1 MPTEGRIPCGVKLVD
16 KMGKRR
22 WYSLIDKVYE
32 PKNLEN
38 AWKKVKANRGSGG
51 IDRVSI
57 AQFAKNKEQN
67 LRELHRLLRNKRYKP
82 IPVKRAYI
90 PKPDK
95 GRRPLGIPTIRDRIV
110 QQALLNIFERFG
122 IFESK
127 FLDCSYGFRPGRNA
141 HQAIEEVE
149 RLRDQGYTW
158 VVDADIQSFF
168 DAVDHKFLMKLVEEE
183 VSDSSVLM
191 LISLFLKAGVL
202 EGQKFLATTLGTP
215 QGGVISPLLANI
227 YLHPFDT
234 EITDEGYKLVRY
246 ADDFLVFCKSRE
258 KAEKAL
264 AAVREG
270 LARLRLSLSV
280 EKTRIAHFSEG
291 IQFLGFEIFEE
302 HKVPRKRSVKKFKDN
317 IRRITRRNQPR
328 KVEDI
333 IKDLNLVIIGWGNYF
348 KIGNVNWLYQGL
360 DQWTRMRL
368 RWFVEK
374 RKTYTCNNR
383 IPNKVL
389 FGMGLRTLSSL
400 IGFPLPGMGQR

>member
-1 MPTEGRIPCGVKLVD
+1 MR
-16 KMGKRR
+16 KRR

-67 LRELHRLLRNKRYKP
+67 LRELHRLLRNKRYRPMPMKM
-82 IPVKRAYI
+82 AYI

-95 GRRPLGIPTIRDRIV
+95 GWRPLGIPTIRDRIV
-110 QQALLNIFERFG
+110 QQALLNTFERFDV
-122 IFESK
+122 FESK
-127 FLDCSYGFRPGRNA
+127 FLNCSYGFRPGRNA

-149 RLRDQGYTW
+149 RFRDQGYVW
-158 VVDADIQSFF
+158 AVDADIQRFF
-168 DAVDHKFLMKLVEEE
+168 DTVDHELLMEFVEEE
-183 VSDSSVLM
+183 VSDGSVLK
-191 LISLFLKAGVL
+191 LISLFLKAGVMK
-202 EGQKFLATTLGTP
+202 EQRFLATTLGTP

-227 YLHPFDT
+227 YLHSFDT

-246 ADDFLVFCKSRE
+246 ADDFLVLCKSRS

-264 AAVREG
+264 IAVREA
-270 LARLRLSLSV
+270 LANLRLSLNA
-280 EKTRIAHFSEG
+280 EKTGIAHFNEG
-291 IQFLGFEIFEE
+291 IQFLGFDIFEE
-302 HKVPRKRSVKKFKDN
+302 HKVPRKRSVKKFKESV
-317 IRRITRRNQPR
+317 RRITRRNQPK

-333 IKDLNLVIIGWGNYF
+333 IKDLNPVVIGWGNYF

-368 RWFVEK
+368 RWFMEK
-374 RKTYTCNNR
+374 RKTYTSNNR

-389 FGMGLRTLSSL
+389 FGKGLKTLSSL
-400 IGFPLPGMGQR
+400 IGFPPPGMGQR